1 MSVTQ
6 TNMSKLHHLRTF
18 VNERLTAAAEEIF
31 GVFEKTIV
39 AYEEEMDRQRRLLDI
54 ACRPAG
60 LSQRTESSEGG
71 LCTQESI
78 ASVEQEQQEEPLHI
92 KVEQEEH
99 FSNCAVWPLVLNFDQ
114 NECEADKDTTDATDN
129 ADFDASEPSSDN
141 QIVFR
146 GYYPENNPDYIS
158 ENMASTSARSIKTEH
173 HGQADSSFNLE
184 NTLSAINPQARLFD
198 QPFHGSGFHTE
209 SVMYA
214 QAKPFVCDV
223 CGKGFGFKRY
233 LAQHMITHSAE
244 KPYACSKCRKT
255 FRRMQA
261 LQIHMRCHT
270 GEKPYFCKTCGKR
283 FCQSSALRVHLRV
296 HTGEKPYSCNT
307 CGTGFSSLP
316 VLKNHIMRVHEG
328 NMLYVASSGERNAI
342 LWPN

>member
-6 TNMSKLHHLRTF
+6 TTMSKLHHLRTF

-39 AYEEEMDRQRRLLDI
+39 AYEQEMDRQRRLLDVL
-54 ACRPAG
+54 ACKPTH
-60 LSQRTESSEGG
+60 SQRTESPPGG
-71 LCTQESI
+71 SCTQQTI
-78 ASVEQEQQEEPLHI
+78 TSVEQNHQEPFHV
-92 KVEQEEH
+92 KVEQEER
-99 FSNCAVWPLVLNFDQ
+99 FSNCAVWPAVLNSDQ
-114 NECEADKDTTDATDN
+114 NGIEADKDATEN
-129 ADFDASEPSSDN
+129 VAFDTSESSSSN

-146 GYYPENNPDYIS
+146 GYYPEINEDYVS
-158 ENMASTSARSIKTEH
+158 DKVTSTLTRNVKTEDLE
-173 HGQADSSFNLE
+173 QEDRTYSLE
-184 NTLSAINPQARLFD
+184 NAMSTVHPQA
-198 QPFHGSGFHTE
+198 QPFGQHFQSGGSFFGDSDVCTQ
-209 SVMYA
+209 V
-214 QAKPFVCDV
+214 KPFVCDI

-244 KPYACSKCRKT
+244 KPYACSRCRKT

-296 HTGEKPYSCNT
+296 HTGEKPYSCDT
-307 CGTGFSSLP
+307 CGTGFSSMP
-316 VLKNHIMRVHEG
+316 VLRNHIMRVHEG
-328 NMLYVASSGERNAI
+328 NSLYVERNAVV
-342 LWPN
+342 WPS

>member
-6 TNMSKLHHLRTF
+6 TTMSKLQDLRTF

-39 AYEEEMDRQRRLLDI
+39 AYEQEMDRQRRLLDVVV
-54 ACRPAG
+54 CKPAAH
-60 LSQRTESSEGG
+60 SQRTESPEG
-71 LCTQESI
+71 
-78 ASVEQEQQEEPLHI
+78 ASFTHVEQKHLEPPHV
-92 KVEQEEH
+92 KVEQEER
-99 FSNCAVWPLVLNFDQ
+99 FSNCALWQPASNSDQ
-114 NECEADKDTTDATDN
+114 NGSGADKDTTEN
-129 ADFDASEPSSDN
+129 LDFDTSEPSSDN

-146 GYYPENNPDYIS
+146 DYYPVNDPDYVS
-158 ENMASTSARSIKTEH
+158 DNAASTMTSSVKTELL
-173 HGQADSSFNLE
+173 DENRTYNLE
-184 NTLSAINPQARLFD
+184 NAMLATHPPLQLLE
-198 QPFHGSGFHTE
+198 QHFHGGGGFLADSEAYT
-209 SVMYA
+209 

-244 KPYACSKCRKT
+244 KPYACSRCRKT

-296 HTGEKPYSCNT
+296 HTGEKPYSCDS
-307 CGTGFSSLP
+307 CGTGFSSMP
-316 VLKNHIMRVHEG
+316 VLRNHIMRVHEG
-328 NMLYVASSGERNAI
+328 NMLYVERNAVV
-342 LWPN
+342 WPS